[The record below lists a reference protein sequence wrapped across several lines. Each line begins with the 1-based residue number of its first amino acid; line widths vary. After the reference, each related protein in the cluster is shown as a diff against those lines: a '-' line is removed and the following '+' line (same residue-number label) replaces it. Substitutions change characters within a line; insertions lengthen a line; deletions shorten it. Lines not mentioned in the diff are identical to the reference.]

1 MKKKQTKIIV
11 DTNLWVSYLISG
23 GYRQLDKLIFSNKAK
38 LIFSDELLNEFI
50 EVSQRPKFKQ
60 YFQTEDIARLLYLFD
75 TYGELIMVRSNL
87 KICRDAKD
95 NFLISLAHDSKAD
108 FLLTGDNDL
117 LELKNYGRTSII
129 TMSEFET
136 RSIKLK

>member
-75 TYGELIMVRSNL
+75 TYGELITVRSNL
-87 KICRDAKD
+87 KICRDA
-95 NFLISLAHDSKAD
+95 
-108 FLLTGDNDL
+108 
-117 LELKNYGRTSII
+117 
-129 TMSEFET
+129 
-136 RSIKLK
+136 